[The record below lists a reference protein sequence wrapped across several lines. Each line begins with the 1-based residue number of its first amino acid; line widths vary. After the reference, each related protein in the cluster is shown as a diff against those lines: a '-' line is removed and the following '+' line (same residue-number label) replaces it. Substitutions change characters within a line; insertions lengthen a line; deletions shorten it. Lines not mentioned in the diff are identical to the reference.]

1 MRGNSDASHPPVIPA
16 KAGTHPQSPRETPVT
31 DIPRGTSGKSAV
43 EIACDAASL
52 AGEILVRRFDQVKQ
66 VAFKGRGNVVTD
78 VDTEVEAEVSAF
90 LRREYPDMGFL
101 GEETAGSREDDGWVW
116 IVDPL
121 DGTRNYASGIP
132 IYSVVVAL
140 AVDGEPMVGVN
151 YDPTGG
157 EMFVAEKG
165 RGAFLNGARL
175 EVSNRTALEDSII
188 GMDLSYSEYGGAN
201 GLDVLRAIWP
211 DMQTARIIGSAA
223 LGLSYAA
230 AGRSDLYFHHSLEPW
245 DQVAGLL
252 LVREAG
258 GVVTDRNGAR
268 AGLRSDGLVA
278 SNGALHAEFMRRTEG
293 MAWRRPTR

>member
-1 MRGNSDASHPPVIPA
+1 MTHIPHA
-16 KAGTHPQSPRETPVT
+16 
-31 DIPRGTSGKSAV
+31 TSGRPAV
-43 EIACDAASL
+43 DVAREAASL
-52 AGEILVRRFDQVKQ
+52 AGDILLRRFDQVKH

-78 VDTEVEAEVSAF
+78 VDTEVEAAVAAF

-101 GEETAGSREDDGWVW
+101 GEETAGSREDDGFVW

-132 IYSVVVAL
+132 FYSVVVAL
-140 AVDGEPMVGVN
+140 AVDGEPVVGVN
-151 YDPTGG
+151 YDPTRG

-165 RGAFLNGARL
+165 RGAFLNDTRL

-188 GMDLSYSEYGGAN
+188 GLDLSYSEYGGAN
-201 GLDVLRAIWP
+201 GLDVLREIWP
-211 DMQTARIIGSAA
+211 DMQTARIMGSAA

-230 AGRSDLYFHHSLEPW
+230 AGRTDLYFHHSLEPW

-258 GVVTDRNGAR
+258 GVVTDRNGAP

-278 SNGALHAEFMRRTEG
+278 SNAALHAEFMRRTGG
-293 MAWRRPTR
+293 MAWRRPAR